1 MSPVTVYV
9 DDMQMQATVGR
20 ITARWSHLQA
30 DTPEE
35 LARFARKL
43 RLRPE
48 WVQHPGTWKEH
59 FDVTDSVREKAIAL
73 GAVPIGYGSPE
84 GIALMERQMERVR
97 RLAEDG
103 PEVPTL
109 F

>member
-1 MSPVTVYV
+1 MAVYV
-9 DDMQMQATVGR
+9 DDMRVQATVGR
-20 ITARWSHLQA
+20 ITAHWSHLMA

-35 LARFARKL
+35 LAAFARKL

-48 WVQHPGTWKEH
+48 WVQYPGTWKEH
-59 FDVTDSVREKAIAL
+59 YDVTDTVRARAIEL
-73 GAVPIGYGSPE
+73 GAVEVGYGS
-84 GIALMERQMERVR
+84 ADQQAFARAQMDRVH

-103 PEVPTL
+103 PDSPTL

>member
-1 MSPVTVYV
+1 
-9 DDMQMQATVGR
+9 MQVQATVGR
-20 ITARWSHLQA
+20 IAARWSHLMA

-35 LARFARKL
+35 LAAFARKL

-48 WVQHPGTWKEH
+48 WVQYPGTWKEH
-59 FDVTDSVREKAIAL
+59 YDVTDRVRAKAIEL
-73 GAVPIGYGSPE
+73 GAVPIGYASAE
-84 GIALMERQMERVR
+84 SRDLMRRQMERVR

>member
-1 MSPVTVYV
+1 MTVYV
-9 DDMQMQATVGR
+9 DDMRVQATVGR
-20 ITARWSHLQA
+20 IAARWSHLMA

-35 LARFARKL
+35 LAAFARRL

-48 WVQHPGTWKEH
+48 WVQCPGTWKEH
-59 FDVTDSVREKAIAL
+59 FDVTDSVRAKAIAL
-73 GAVPIGYGSPE
+73 GAVPVSYGSAE
-84 GIALMERQMERVR
+84 QQEFARAQMERVR

-103 PEVPTL
+103 PEIPTL